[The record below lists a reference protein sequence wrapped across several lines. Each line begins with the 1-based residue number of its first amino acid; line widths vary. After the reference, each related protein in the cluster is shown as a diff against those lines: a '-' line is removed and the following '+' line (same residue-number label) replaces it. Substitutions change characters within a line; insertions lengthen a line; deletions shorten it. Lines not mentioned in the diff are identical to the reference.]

1 MTTGEEQ
8 SRSDC
13 SVQKRPTDGRDRR
26 RRTAR
31 RRVRGTVPQGL
42 RGVLRR
48 WGQRFGAEVSPS
60 SEAAQVARPGTVTAE
75 FAVILPV
82 VALLAGTL
90 VFTGSAVVTRLDC
103 QEAVAAGVRL
113 MTQVPD
119 DAQSRLSVRRTVLS
133 HAPRGST
140 LERMSSVAGVKLTLS
155 CPIGRGALRVLPARI
170 EQSAI
175 GLPQGETR

>member
-48 WGQRFGAEVSPS
+48 WGQRFGAEVSPLLGSCAGRSPWNRDGGIRRHPSRRRS
-60 SEAAQVARPGTVTAE
+60 SGGGPLCSRGPPSSHGL
-75 FAVILPV
+75 I
-82 VALLAGTL
+82 
-90 VFTGSAVVTRLDC
+90 
-103 QEAVAAGVRL
+103 VRKRSL
-113 MTQVPD
+113 Q
-119 DAQSRLSVRRTVLS
+119 AF
-133 HAPRGST
+133 G
-140 LERMSSVAGVKLTLS
+140 
-155 CPIGRGALRVLPARI
+155 
-170 EQSAI
+170 
-175 GLPQGETR
+175 